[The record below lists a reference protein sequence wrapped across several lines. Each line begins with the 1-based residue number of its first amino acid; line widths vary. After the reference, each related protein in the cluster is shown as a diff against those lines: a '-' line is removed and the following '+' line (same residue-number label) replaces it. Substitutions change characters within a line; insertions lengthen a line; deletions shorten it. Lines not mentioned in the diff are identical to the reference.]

1 MLTATGPDNYQQAC
15 AAIAD
20 RISKS
25 TLSDSGVRK
34 IVRDVSSAYGLETMP
49 KNEHILACLPK
60 NSRYR
65 RMLMVKPAKTASGVA
80 VITVM
85 PKPFECPHGRCTYC
99 PGGIEFNTPL
109 SYTGTEPAT
118 RAAQKFSFDP
128 YEQAS
133 SKLQQLQARG
143 HDTGKSEMVIVGG
156 TFPFMPEDYQ
166 RSFAKGCYDALN
178 GQASPSL
185 ADAMTANET
194 AHNRCVGFTVETKPD
209 YCKEPH
215 VDLMLELGVT
225 RVEIGVQSLRDD
237 VYRLVNR
244 GHTLKDVF
252 DSFRIAREGGYKIVA
267 HMMPG
272 LPSSSPE
279 KDVEDFRQLF
289 TDDALKPDMLK
300 VYPTLVLE
308 HTGLYKMH
316 KTGKYRAY
324 SDGDLVN
331 VIVEMKKIIP
341 EYVRIMRVQREIES
355 GDIVAGPKSGNLRQ
369 MVLQKLHES
378 GRECRCIRCREA
390 GLQKRYPEA
399 GDVVLKRHDYTASAG
414 QETFL
419 SFESRDGRTLLGFL
433 RLRKVKNPH
442 RSELA
447 GAAVV
452 RELHV
457 YGQAI
462 DVGLETDGSSMQ
474 HRGYGMKLMQEAE
487 RIARDEMGVGKMAVI
502 SAVGTREYYKKQLGY
517 RQDGPYVSKVL

>member
-1 MLTATGPDNYQQAC
+1 MLTVPCPDNYQKAC

-25 TLSDSGVRK
+25 TLSAGDVRK
-34 IVRDVSSAYGLETMP
+34 VVREVASAYGLETMP
-49 KNEHILACLPK
+49 RNEHILACLPK
-60 NSRYR
+60 DSRYR

-80 VITVM
+80 VVTVM
-85 PKPFECPHGRCTYC
+85 PKPFECPHGRCVYC

-118 RAAQKFSFDP
+118 RAAQRFSYDP

-143 HDTGKSEMVIVGG
+143 HDTGKSEIVIVGG
-156 TFPFMPEDYQ
+156 TFPFMPQDYQ
-166 RSFAKGCYDALN
+166 RNFAKGCYDALN
-178 GQASPSL
+178 GQASASL
-185 ADAMTANET
+185 AGAMATNET

-225 RVEIGVQSLRDD
+225 RVEIGVQSLRDE
-237 VYRLVNR
+237 VYKLVNR
-244 GHTLKDVF
+244 GHTLQDVF
-252 DSFRIAREGGYKIVA
+252 DSFRIAREAGYKIVA

-272 LPSSSPE
+272 LPGSSPE
-279 KDVEDFRQLF
+279 KDVEDFKRLF
-289 TDDALKPDMLK
+289 SDDALKPDMLK

-308 HTGLYKMH
+308 HTGLYRMYEN
-316 KTGKYRAY
+316 GKYWAY
-324 SDGDLVN
+324 SGDELVD
-331 VIVEMKKIIP
+331 VIVSMKKIVP
-341 EYVRIMRVQREIES
+341 EYVRIMRVHREIES
-355 GDIVAGPKSGNLRQ
+355 DDIIAGPKSGNLRQ

-378 GRECRCIRCREA
+378 GHECRCIRCREA
-390 GLQKRYPEA
+390 GLQKRYPDVN
-399 GDVVLKRHDYTASAG
+399 DVVLKRHDYAASAG
-414 QETFL
+414 KETFL
-419 SFESRDGRTLLGFL
+419 SFESRDGGTLLGFV
-433 RLRKVKNPH
+433 RLRKVTSPH
-442 RSELA
+442 RKELA
-447 GAAVV
+447 GAAIV

-462 DVGLETDGSSMQ
+462 GVGLEADGASMQ

-487 RIARDEMGVGKMAVI
+487 RIARDEMGVGKIAVI